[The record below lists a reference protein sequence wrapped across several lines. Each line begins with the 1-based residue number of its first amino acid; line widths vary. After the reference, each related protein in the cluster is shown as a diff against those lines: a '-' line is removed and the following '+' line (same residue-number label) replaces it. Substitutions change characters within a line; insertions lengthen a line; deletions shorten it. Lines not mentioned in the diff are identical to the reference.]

1 MLIGFDVRRIEAFGV
16 GTYIKNLIRAFARRG
31 PGHEYILV
39 GDRKAQAALAG
50 LPGNFRFVSSERGY
64 NTLDNHLRF
73 QFLLR
78 EISPDL
84 FHVPHRVVPYFM
96 PCPYV
101 VTVHDLDKIIFPEA
115 FGSRLRAEVR
125 FRLVRRGLLRA
136 ERVITV
142 SQATRRDLTRLI
154 GVPDDRIEIV
164 PNAIDQQFL
173 LTDSEADCRL
183 ALDRYQVDYPFLLYV
198 GNIQP
203 QKNLPRLV
211 EAFAVVQ
218 AELDQHPR
226 YRDLRLLI
234 IGDYLTAHPD
244 LRRSVIRSRVQ
255 HKVRFLGFVPVDVL
269 RIFYRTAEAFVF
281 PSLYEGFGLP
291 PLEAMAQGTPVV
303 TSNVSSLPEVVG
315 DAAVLVNP
323 EHVFEIARGIRQVLL
338 DEKLRSALVDRGR
351 RRVEGFSW
359 DRAADRIL
367 EIYREAAEARGS
379 WTRKLPHKRPAA

>member
-1 MLIGFDVRRIEAFGV
+1 MLIGFDIRRAEAFGV

-31 PGHEYILV
+31 AGHEYVLV
-39 GDRKAQAALAG
+39 GDQKARAALAG
-50 LPGNFRFVSSERGY
+50 LPSNFRLRSCESGY
-64 NTLDNHLRF
+64 ASVNNHLRF

-101 VTVHDLDKIIFPEA
+101 VTVHDLDKIIFREA
-115 FGSRLRAEVR
+115 FGSRLRGELR
-125 FRLVRRGLLRA
+125 FHVLRHGLGRA
-136 ERVITV
+136 KRIITV
-142 SQATRRDLTRLI
+142 SQATRRDLVRLI
-154 GVPDDRIEIV
+154 GLPADRIEIV
-164 PNAIDQQFL
+164 PNAIDDLFL
-173 LTDSEADCRL
+173 EQDSEPDCRL
-183 ALDRYQVDYPFLLYV
+183 TLERYQVDYPFLLYA

-218 AELDQHPR
+218 AELEQHPH
-226 YRDLRLLI
+226 YRDLRLII
-234 IGDYLTAHPD
+234 IGDYLTAHAA

-255 HKVRFLGFVPVDVL
+255 HKVRFLGFVPVETL

-291 PLEAMAQGTPVV
+291 PLEAMAQGTPVI

-315 DAAVLVNP
+315 DAAILVNP
-323 EHVFEIARGIRQVLL
+323 EHVFEIARGIRQALL
-338 DEKLRSALVDRGR
+338 DSELRRRLVERGR
-351 RRVEGFSW
+351 EQVARFSW

-367 EIYREAAEARGS
+367 ELYREVVEARVGVA
-379 WTRKLPHKRPAA
+379 LGRPAA